1 MEQNKHL
8 TAAGNKNDRIF
19 GIQQIPYKMRRSRLK
34 TIVILLTCMVVNN
47 ISAQTGIPF
56 YVGTYT
62 GGNSQGI
69 YKYQLNNDGTMDSIG
84 LVAITPN
91 PSYLAKS
98 ADNQYLLTISEVS
111 SKDSVGFV
119 KSYRILED
127 SLLQVGE
134 STSGGAH
141 PCFIT
146 VNDEGYVLVANY
158 TGGNMA
164 LLKLNRSGELSDVLD
179 LQQHEGSDITERQR
193 GPHAHSAWFDP
204 MNDNIITVDLGT
216 NDLWISNIDTK
227 KQTLRPA
234 LPHTLSMNPGA
245 GPRHLDFHPNGK
257 WIYVVNE
264 LDCTVSL
271 VEREGNGYR
280 LGPSYST
287 LPDDFN
293 GKNTC
298 AHVKVSSDGKF
309 LYASNRGHNSIAIF
323 SISRKNGQLTAKGHQ
338 SVQGET
344 PRNFNLSPG
353 DKYLVVANQRTNN
366 MVSFKR
372 NKKTGQLTPVDDIPA
387 PKPVCVLF

>member
-1 MEQNKHL
+1 M
-8 TAAGNKNDRIF
+8 NKNRF
-19 GIQQIPYKMRRSRLK
+19 IP
-34 TIVILLTCMVVNN
+34 IVIIMACMVMHN
-47 ISAQTGIPF
+47 ISAQTGFPF

-62 GGNSQGI
+62 GEHSQGI
-69 YKYQLNNDGTMDSIG
+69 YKYQLNPDGTMDSIG
-84 LVAITPN
+84 LAAITPN
-91 PSYLAKS
+91 PSYLTKS
-98 ADNQYLLTISEVS
+98 PDGQFLLTISEVS

-119 KSYRILED
+119 KSYRIRED

-164 LLKLNRSGELSDVLD
+164 LLKLNRSGELSDLLD

-204 MNDNIITVDLGT
+204 MNENIITVDLGT
-216 NDLWISNIDTK
+216 NDLWISKIDTK
-227 KQTLRPA
+227 KQNLKPA
-234 LPHTLSMNPGA
+234 SPPVVSMNPGA

-280 LGPSYST
+280 LGTSFST
-287 LPDDFN
+287 LPDDFD

-298 AHVKVSSDGKF
+298 AHVMVSSDGKF

-323 SISRKNGQLTAKGHQ
+323 SINRKNGQLTPQGHE

-372 NKKTGQLTPVDDIPA
+372 DKKTGQLTPVDEIPA
-387 PKPVCVLF
+387 PRPVCILF

>member
-1 MEQNKHL
+1 MKKKL
-8 TAAGNKNDRIF
+8 LILMAFSMA
-19 GIQQIPYKMRRSRLK
+19 
-34 TIVILLTCMVVNN
+34 TIIMTNL
-47 ISAQTGIPF
+47 SAQTGIPF

-62 GGNSQGI
+62 GEHSQGI
-69 YKYQLNNDGTMDSIG
+69 YTYQLNNDGTMDSIG
-84 LVAITPN
+84 LATITPN
-91 PSYLAKS
+91 PSFLAKS
-98 ADNQYLLTISEVS
+98 TDSQYLLTISEVS
-111 SKDSVGFV
+111 SKDKIGFV

-127 SLLQVGE
+127 SLVLVSE

-146 VNDEGYVLVANY
+146 INEEGYVLVANY

-164 LLKLNRSGELSDVLD
+164 LLSMDHSGQLSDLLD
-179 LQQHEGSDITERQR
+179 LQQHEGSSITERQR

-204 MNDNIITVDLGT
+204 ANDNIIAVDLGT
-216 NDLWISNIDTK
+216 NDLWISKIDK
-227 KQTLRPA
+227 ENQKLVPA
-234 LPHTLSMNPGA
+234 NPPRLAMNPGA

-287 LPDDFN
+287 LPKNFDE
-293 GKNTC
+293 KNTC
-298 AHVKVSSDGKF
+298 AHVMVSSDGKF

-323 SISRKNGQLTAKGHQ
+323 SINKKSGQLTAQGHQ

-372 NKKTGQLTPVDDIPA
+372 DRITGQLTPIDEIPA

>member
-1 MEQNKHL
+1 MKKNLL
-8 TAAGNKNDRIF
+8 T
-19 GIQQIPYKMRRSRLK
+19 
-34 TIVILLTCMVVNN
+34 TIVMILTCMGMNN
-47 ISAQTGIPF
+47 ISAQSGIPF
-56 YVGTYT
+56 FVGTYT
-62 GGNSQGI
+62 GEHSQGI
-69 YKYQLNNDGTMDSIG
+69 YKYQLNPDGTMDSLG
-84 LVAITPN
+84 LAAITPN
-91 PSYLAKS
+91 PSFLAKTP
-98 ADNQYLLTISEVS
+98 DGQYLLTISEVS
-111 SKDSVGFV
+111 SKDKVGFV
-119 KSYRILED
+119 KAYRIKPD
-127 SLLQVGE
+127 SLVLVSE

-146 VNDEGYVLVANY
+146 VNEKGYVLVANY

-164 LLKLNRSGELSDVLD
+164 LLKMDRSGGLSDLLD

-204 MNDNIITVDLGT
+204 LNDNIIAVDLGT
-216 NDLWISNIDTK
+216 NDLWISTIDTK
-227 KQTLRPA
+227 NQTLKPA
-234 LPHTLSMNPGA
+234 SPHTLSMNKGA

-257 WIYVVNE
+257 WLYVVNE

-271 VEREGNGYR
+271 VEREGKGYR
-280 LGPSYST
+280 MGPSYST
-287 LPDDFN
+287 LPEDFD

-298 AHVKVSSDGKF
+298 AHVMVSSDGNY

-323 SISRKNGQLTAKGHQ
+323 SINRKNGQLTAKGHQ
-338 SVQGET
+338 PVQGET

-372 NKKTGQLTPVDDIPA
+372 DKKTGQLTPVDEIHA